1 MCVCTVRCEVVWV
14 SNINAET
21 QKLSLCLP
29 AVLCSTFM
37 TERIIFLHNP
47 VWAPD
52 CVGGHGIQPQEL
64 SSSDWVMGLF
74 VRLGGGQGPGCVCRP
89 SGSAFCLPPARVPAL
104 MLKFFCVTSGMSLR
118 TRSSSI
124 GLHVVF
130 LCLRLSD
137 INTP

>member
-52 CVGGHGIQPQEL
+52 CVGGHGIQPHEL

-74 VRLGGGQGPGCVCRP
+74 VRLGGGQGPGCVCQP
-89 SGSAFCLPPARVPAL
+89 SRGCILFTTCTSASADAQVLLRDIRN
-104 MLKFFCVTSGMSLR
+104 VTQ
-118 TRSSSI
+118 
-124 GLHVVF
+124 
-130 LCLRLSD
+130 D
-137 INTP
+137 